1 MMHND
6 FWSWSFRLCS
16 LLGTEVRIHWTLLA
30 LLIFKVAGA
39 ITAGVPW
46 WWLPVLILI
55 PFLSVLFHE
64 FGHIMAARLV
74 GGEARVIIM
83 WMFGGLAMCQAPMH
97 PGRQFF
103 VAAAG
108 PLTTFILMAPCL
120 LVVQQGF
127 FPDVHAAFQNQGL
140 LMATL
145 AYTADI
151 NLVILLFNLLPCY
164 PLDGGRMLRA
174 ALWPLI
180 GLRRAGF
187 VTVWVAYVCLV
198 GLFAW
203 AAVTSQ
209 VMLLVLC
216 FLLLFNVL
224 QEHATLRRGFDP
236 YLGEQA
242 DGELMVSGTT
252 WFERWRQRRR
262 AQAQARREQEERDE
276 QEVLDR
282 LLAKVSEH
290 GLPSLTEAE
299 RATLQRISRKQK
311 ERQESGIL

>member
-1 MMHND
+1 MEANG
-6 FWSWSFRLCS
+6 FWSWSFRLCR

-30 LLIFKVAGA
+30 LLVFETIGAVAG
-39 ITAGVPW
+39 GVPW
-46 WWLPVLILI
+46 WWLPVLLAI
-55 PFLSVLFHE
+55 PFLSILLHE

-108 PLTTFILMAPCL
+108 PVVTFMIMAPCML
-120 LVVQQGF
+120 IVQQGF
-127 FPDVHAAFQNQGL
+127 TPDVGGAYQHQGL

-145 AYTADI
+145 AYTARI
-151 NLVILLFNLLPCY
+151 NLINLLFNLLPCY
-164 PLDGGRMLRA
+164 PLDGGRMTRA
-174 ALWPLI
+174 VLWPLI
-180 GLRRAGF
+180 GLRKAGF
-187 VTVWVAYVCLV
+187 VTVWLAYFCIA

-203 AAVTSQ
+203 AAFGSQ
-209 VMLLVLC
+209 SMLLVLC

-224 QEHATLRRGFDP
+224 QEHAALRRGFDP

-242 DGELMVSGTT
+242 EQEGAGTT
-252 WFERWRQRRR
+252 WFERWGRRRR
-262 AQAQARREQEERDE
+262 AQAQERREREEQEE

-282 LLAKVSEH
+282 LLAKVSEQ
-290 GLPSLTEAE
+290 GLPSLTIAE
-299 RATLQRISRKQK
+299 RASLQRISRKQK
-311 ERQESGIL
+311 ERQESGVS

>member
-1 MMHND
+1 MIAND
-6 FWSWSFRLCS
+6 FWSWSFRLCH

-39 ITAGVPW
+39 ITVGVPW
-46 WWLPVLILI
+46 WWLPVLIVI
-55 PFLSVLFHE
+55 PFLSVLLHE

-83 WMFGGLAMCQAPMH
+83 WMFGGLAMCHAPMH
-97 PGRQFF
+97 AGRQFF

-108 PLTTFILMAPCL
+108 PLVSFMIMAPCL
-120 LVVQQGF
+120 LIVQQGF
-127 FPDVHAAFQNQGL
+127 MPSVQTAFQQQGL

-151 NLVILLFNLLPCY
+151 NLLLLLFNLLPCY

-174 ALWPLI
+174 ILWPLI

-187 VTVWVAYVCLV
+187 VTVWTAYACLV

-203 AAVTSQ
+203 AAVSSQ
-209 VMLLVLC
+209 AFLLILC
-216 FLLLFNVL
+216 FLLLFNIL
-224 QEHATLRRGFDP
+224 QEHSALRRGFDP
-236 YLGEQA
+236 YLGEQSDIEDA
-242 DGELMVSGTT
+242 SPT
-252 WFERWRQRRR
+252 WFERWSRRRR
-262 AQAQARREQEERDE
+262 AQAQARRDQEERAE
-276 QEVLDR
+276 QEMLDG

-290 GLPSLTEAE
+290 GLPSLTAAE
-299 RATLQRISRKQK
+299 RASLQRISRRQK
-311 ERQESGIL
+311 ERQETGIS